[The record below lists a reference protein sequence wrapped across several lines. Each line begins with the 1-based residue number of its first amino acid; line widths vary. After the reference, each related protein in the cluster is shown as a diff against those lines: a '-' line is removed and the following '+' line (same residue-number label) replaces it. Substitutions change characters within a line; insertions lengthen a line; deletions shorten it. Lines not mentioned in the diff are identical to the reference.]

1 MKSPLKC
8 TNGPEKIG
16 LSLIVLSLVFLL
28 FHKQLD
34 GTGVAR
40 LMQEHELF
48 FWMGLLIWAV
58 GYMMRE
64 QAGKTKTSELKND
77 ETKD

>member
-1 MKSPLKC
+1 VAQVGAGSFGAINEFV
-8 TNGPEKIG
+8 NGQ
-16 LSLIVLSLVFLL
+16 LIAPN
-28 FHKQLD
+28 
-34 GTGVAR
+34 GTGLAR
-40 LMQEHELF
+40 LMEKHELF
-48 FWMGLLIWAV
+48 FWIGLLIWAV